1 VPPLH
6 QQDAGANQRD
16 QLVDDSKRE
25 EPGEDLVGRKASGET
40 DQNDCIEHAK
50 APGDVTDQSGH
61 ESQNVYCQN
70 VQISDGRGMR

>member
-1 VPPLH
+1 
-6 QQDAGANQRD
+6 
-16 QLVDDSKRE
+16 
-25 EPGEDLVGRKASGET
+25 LVGRKASGET